1 MLTVGGKGKTIR
13 GQLTGYDS
21 YEGISVSIAPAAPS
35 FLSFAGQ
42 TEDPVWAGFSAFRES
57 SLGPL
62 FFWDPIEVNED
73 GTFQFENVIPENYQI
88 FVRSEDKSISKVH
101 RVWVKSDSEED
112 AIAVEIPLVKQR
124 LPKP

>member
-1 MLTVGGKGKTIR
+1 MVTVGGNGKTIR
-13 GQLTGYDS
+13 GQLTGFNS
-21 YEGISVSIAPAAPS
+21 YEGLSVSLTPEPPS
-35 FLSFAGQ
+35 FRGFAGE
-42 TEDPVWAGFSAFRES
+42 TENPVWAGFTALRES
-57 SLGPL
+57 ALGPL
-62 FFWDPIEVNED
+62 FFRDKIEVNKD

-88 FVRSEDKSISKVH
+88 FVRSEDKSVYKVH